1 MRAPS
6 DSLSGNDPVPPAVK
20 RDMSEMNQCSELQRY
35 AEDLE
40 RREGAEPAPG
50 LLAHMDDCEE
60 CREELQQVRRVAAR
74 MLAHQFEDN
83 GHGPHLTD
91 LEMATFATE
100 GLGGPGAGYA
110 VEHLADCSRC
120 RRQFSHIRRL
130 LEQHEDLIYGEFPR
144 PVMPD
149 RSFLDQVRLILSDA
163 SRLGCAL
170 AGFASWVF
178 EWAMLLIVLFQ
189 FAAGYLA
196 ASDEIGRSAAT
207 RFLGV
212 QPFRP
217 VRFWLIAVA
226 CVLLAVFFRWLGAQL
241 YHRAISQHRG

>member
-1 MRAPS
+1 M
-6 DSLSGNDPVPPAVK
+6 SGNAPVPRAVK
-20 RDMSEMNQCSELQRY
+20 RDVSEIDKCSELQRY
-35 AEDLE
+35 VENLE
-40 RREGAEPAPG
+40 RREEAEPAPE

-74 MLAHQFEDN
+74 MLAHQFEDR

-91 LEMATFATE
+91 LEMATFAAE

-110 VEHLADCSRC
+110 VEHLAECSRC

-163 SRLGCAL
+163 SRVGRAL
-170 AGFASWVF
+170 AGFASWVL

-196 ASDEIGRSAAT
+196 APGEIGHSAAT

-217 VRFWLIAVA
+217 LRFWLIAVA
-226 CVLLAVFFRWLGAQL
+226 GVLLAVFFRWLGAQL
-241 YHRAISQHRG
+241 YHRAVGQHRG